1 MTIKNPNMMLHH
13 IRSCAS
19 TLSRGSPATIPPAL
33 QDLLQTLRDLDNHL
47 SWGGT
52 APDDWCGA
60 VTRATTAEKTDLFH
74 PVEDIIRRM

>member
-1 MTIKNPNMMLHH
+1 VTTKNPNMMLHR

-33 QDLLQTLRDLDNHL
+33 QDLLQTFKDLDSHL
-47 SWGGT
+47 SRGGA

-60 VTRATTAEKTDLFH
+60 ITRATTAEKADLFH